1 MKPRQRI
8 PSRIDLINA
17 IDEAETFGDIGRG
30 MSASLYTLADSLPD
44 TVLASFARRTLEAHR
59 NMRGDLPKTNFIFS
73 QKGD

>member
-1 MKPRQRI
+1 MMLHPPPRI

-44 TVLASFARRTLEAHR
+44 NVLASFARRTLEAHC
-59 NMRGDLPKTNFIFS
+59 NMRGT
-73 QKGD
+73 Q

>member
-1 MKPRQRI
+1 MMLHPPPRI

-44 TVLASFARRTLEAHR
+44 NVLLSFARRTLEAHR
-59 NMRGDLPKTNFIFS
+59 NMRGT
-73 QKGD
+73 Q